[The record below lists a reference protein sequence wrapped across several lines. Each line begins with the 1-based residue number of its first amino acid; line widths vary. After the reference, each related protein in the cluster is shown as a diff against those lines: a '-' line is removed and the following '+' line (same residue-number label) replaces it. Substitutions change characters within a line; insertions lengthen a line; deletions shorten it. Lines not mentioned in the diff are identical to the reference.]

1 MFVQADYCELCETA
15 RPCACDVEIDAQD
28 KTPYERERYERELE
42 EP

>member
-28 KTPYERERYERELE
+28 KTPYERELEDFDEAER
-42 EP
+42 